1 MDSAVLLDLLGNENR
16 RRILRLLSRKSCY
29 VTEISEYLGVSP
41 KAVIDHLRKL
51 EEAGLIESNTDEKR
65 RKYFRISRSLR
76 LEVNVSPY
84 GFGAKSA
91 YPANPGLDMSGRCP
105 HLSIEI
111 DHPKRS
117 GSGDDERTDDDGSE
131 STSSKNGSIDHQ
143 KHGGSSISETEF
155 GDGTGEIQTNGVK
168 NDRSNVS
175 IAGHTSDSEAGKRDG
190 PNGSEAGQRGDPN
203 DSDPLEESAGLA
215 DLAMEYDRLREL
227 DRELSLAQRWVH
239 GRIEAVLSRIDDR
252 FGLDAD
258 SRFYAEIIAAVV
270 ETDGTPESVAAEVGT
285 PPDVAEDAL
294 ARLRGAGLLAREG
307 DRFVVR

>member
-51 EEAGLIESNTDEKR
+51 EEAGLIESTTDEKR

-84 GFGAKSA
+84 GFGVKSA

-111 DHPKRS
+111 DRP
-117 GSGDDERTDDDGSE
+117 DAVDL
-131 STSSKNGSIDHQ
+131 
-143 KHGGSSISETEF
+143 
-155 GDGTGEIQTNGVK
+155 DGTENA
-168 NDRSNVS
+168 N
-175 IAGHTSDSEAGKRDG
+175 GHTDGTEAGRRD
-190 PNGSEAGQRGDPN
+190 DPA
-203 DSDPLEESAGLA
+203 DPGNREDPTDPGNREDPADLA

-252 FGLDAD
+252 FGLEAD
-258 SRFYAEIIAAVV
+258 SRFYAEVIAAVV
-270 ETDGTPESVAAEVGT
+270 ETDGTPETVAAAVGSS
-285 PPDVAEDAL
+285 PDVVEDAL

-307 DRFVVR
+307 DRFIVR